1 MKFYDIYDMAAMEEL
16 SRQVNGVLVMNPGD
30 SPFVT
35 TDGIHQ
41 VVKLK
46 SSGYDLWTH
55 TNGMEIQMNDM
66 PLESAKQFLECR

>member
-1 MKFYDIYDMAAMEEL
+1 MKFYDIYDMTAPDEL

-35 TDGIHQ
+35 TDGVHQ

-46 SSGYDLWTH
+46 SSGYDLWTNK
-55 TNGMEIQMNDM
+55 NGNQFAMNNM
-66 PLESAKQFLECR
+66 PLDSAKQFLERR